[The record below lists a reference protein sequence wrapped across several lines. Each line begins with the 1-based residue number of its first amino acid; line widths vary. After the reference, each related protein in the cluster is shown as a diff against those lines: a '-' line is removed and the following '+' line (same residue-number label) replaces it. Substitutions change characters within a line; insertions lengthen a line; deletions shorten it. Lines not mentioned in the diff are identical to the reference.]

1 MATFVIDLLTGKE
14 LLLNKTLTPSGAT
27 KPFKVVTYH
36 LAPSNDENTLTR
48 LSADNGSTYFVT
60 DIFATKKDKA
70 TGSGDA
76 TDFIFNTGTRISA
89 SVWSPVADRTVNI
102 WLTIQEI

>member
-1 MATFVIDLLTGKE
+1 MI
-14 LLLNKTLTPSGAT
+14 
-27 KPFKVVTYH
+27 
-36 LAPSNDENTLTR
+36 R
-48 LSADNGSTYFVT
+48 LSANSGSTYFVT

-76 TDFIFNTGTRISA
+76 TDFIFNINTRISA